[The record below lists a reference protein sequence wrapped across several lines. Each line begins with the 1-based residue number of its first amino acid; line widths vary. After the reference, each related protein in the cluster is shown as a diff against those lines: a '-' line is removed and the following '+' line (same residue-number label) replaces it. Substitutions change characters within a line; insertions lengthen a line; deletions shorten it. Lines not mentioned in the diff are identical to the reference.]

1 MKTSDDKNSSLI
13 ENKIETIEKDKE
25 AQEAKEKAIFKKN
38 MEKKDFRIDYYT
50 KVLDREYITIPNDN
64 FYSAE
69 LEQITNKYKECKE
82 KLKTLD
88 TEEELKSVIDE
99 FLKYK
104 KSRINAKVIGIVL
117 MTAFAVLFFGFILI
131 CILKGQH
138 II

>member
-69 LEQITNKYKECKE
+69 LEQITNKYKECIE

-104 KSRINAKVIGIVL
+104 KSRVNAKVIGVVL